1 MTQGLARVE
10 ELFEA
15 RTPKSFAEIAPMD

>member
-15 RTPKSFAEIAPMD
+15 RTPKLVAEISDID

>member
-15 RTPKSFAEIAPMD
+15 RTPKVLAEISDID

>member
-15 RTPKSFAEIAPMD
+15 RTPKVEAEIIDID

>member
-15 RTPKSFAEIAPMD
+15 RIPKHPAIISKLD